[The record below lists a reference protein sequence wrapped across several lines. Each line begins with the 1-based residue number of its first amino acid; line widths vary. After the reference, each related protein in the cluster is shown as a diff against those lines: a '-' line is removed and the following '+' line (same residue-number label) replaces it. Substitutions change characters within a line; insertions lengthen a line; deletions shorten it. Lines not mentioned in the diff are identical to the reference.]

1 MSTDLDHRALA
12 PAPEAADALAAAE
25 AAVASDGAAS
35 QAEPPAARRTLRRRP
50 NWVEQLR
57 QPSFLISALLLLAVI
72 TAGFVPSLF
81 TAGDPF
87 ASDLVNKLAPPSFTH
102 PLGTDNLGRDQYTRL
117 VYGTSNTLI
126 ASLLA
131 VLIGL
136 TISAVLGIL
145 AGYLGGWVDEVV
157 GRFID
162 IFLAVPGLLISLM
175 IVTALGYGTLNIAL
189 AVGLGSVAV
198 FTRIL
203 RAEVLRVRESDFVT
217 AARLSG
223 LRWWQILVQHVFPH
237 SIGPVIALIA
247 LQFGEA
253 LLSISALSFLGF
265 GVQPPEPE
273 WGLLVSEGRT
283 YLASAWWLAILPG
296 VFIVLVVLAANRV
309 SKFIEKVS

>member
-1 MSTDLDHRALA
+1 MTTEAHEVSAALA
-12 PAPEAADALAAAE
+12 EAPQTPG
-25 AAVASDGAAS
+25 VRK
-35 QAEPPAARRTLRRRP
+35 QLRRRS
-50 NWVEQLR
+50 NWIAQAR
-57 QPSFLISALLLLAVI
+57 QPSFVLSVLLLVSVI
-72 TAGFVPSLF
+72 LAGFWPWLF
-81 TAGDPF
+81 TGLDPY
-87 ASDLVNKLAPPSFTH
+87 ASDVANKLAAPSFEH
-102 PLGTDNLGRDQYTRL
+102 LLGTDNLGRDQFARL

-136 TISAVLGIL
+136 GVSAVLGIL

-157 GRFID
+157 GRFVD

-175 IVTALGYGTLNIAL
+175 IVTTLGYGTINIAL
-189 AVGLGSVAV
+189 AVGIGSVAA

-223 LRWWQILVQHVFPH
+223 LRWWQVLARHVFPH
-237 SIGPVIALIA
+237 AITPVVALIA

-253 LLSISALSFLGF
+253 LLSISALSFLGY

-273 WGLLVSEGRT
+273 WGALVSEGRT
-283 YLASAWWLAILPG
+283 YLSSAWWLAILPG
-296 VFIVLVVLAANRV
+296 VFVVLVVLSANRV
-309 SKFIEKVS
+309 SKFIEKVR